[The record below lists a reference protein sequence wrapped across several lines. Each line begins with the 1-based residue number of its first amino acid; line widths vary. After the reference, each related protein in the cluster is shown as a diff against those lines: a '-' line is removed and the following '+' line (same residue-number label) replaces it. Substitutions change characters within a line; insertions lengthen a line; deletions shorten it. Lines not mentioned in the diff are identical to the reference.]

1 MKLDRYFDEHN
12 ALIHSI
18 KGDAILME
26 KLTEAIKLIS
36 TTLSE
41 NRRILFCGNGGSA
54 ADSEH
59 LAGEL
64 AGRFKLERPALP
76 AEALHVNAA
85 SLTAIAN
92 DYGYQ
97 AVFSRILESKA
108 KKGDLLYAMST
119 SGRSENIS
127 HAIKK
132 AKALG
137 LKTIIVT
144 GDIDTSTLPDTDLHL
159 ALPSSDT
166 PRIQEAMML
175 LGHIICEEVESKLF
189 G

>member
-1 MKLDRYFDEHN
+1 MKLDRYFDKHT
-12 ALIHSI
+12 ALIQNMKSDTALMD
-18 KGDAILME
+18 KLAQAIH
-26 KLTEAIKLIS
+26 LIS
-36 TTLSE
+36 STLA
-41 NRRILFCGNGGSA
+41 NNNRILFCGNGGSA

-97 AVFSRILESKA
+97 DVFSRILESKG
-108 KKGDLLYAMST
+108 KQGDILYAMST
-119 SGRSENIS
+119 SGKSENITA
-127 HAIKK
+127 AINK
-132 AKALG
+132 AKTIG
-137 LKTIIVT
+137 LHTILIT
-144 GDIDTSTLPDTDLHL
+144 GNIDSSTLSDVDIHL
-159 ALPSSDT
+159 ALPSTDT

>member
-1 MKLDRYFDEHN
+1 MKLDRYFDEHIAQIN
-12 ALIHSI
+12 SI
-18 KGDAILME
+18 KSNTTLIK
-26 KLTEAIKLIS
+26 KLTQAIELIS
-36 TTLSE
+36 STLAKK
-41 NRRILFCGNGGSA
+41 NRILFCGNGGSA

-97 AVFSRILESKA
+97 EVFSRILESKGNQ
-108 KKGDLLYAMST
+108 GDILYAMST
-119 SGRSENIS
+119 SGKSENIS
-127 HAIKK
+127 HAIRK
-132 AKALG
+132 AKTLG
-137 LKTIIVT
+137 LKTILVT
-144 GDIDTSTLPDTDLHL
+144 GDANSSTFSEVDIHL

-175 LGHIICEEVESKLF
+175 LGHIICEEVESNLF
-189 G
+189 S